1 MTGSTPSRDDYL
13 DVMLRLER
21 EQAKDAFVGDWL
33 VRRVLRGQ
41 RWLFVADHYTGC
53 STPSKAHHGEIATLM
68 RAIDLGLQAIKHE
81 EIGPYPDAKDDD
93 DA

>member
-1 MTGSTPSRDDYL
+1 MSGNTPSRDDYL

-53 STPSKAHHGEIATLM
+53 STPSKANLGEVARLM
-68 RAIDLGLQAIKHE
+68 RVIDLGLAALENE
-81 EIGPYPDAKDDD
+81 EAPDER
-93 DA
+93 